1 MRNMFRDVP
10 SITDRLREAIK
21 PTPIKRRI
29 QMATYKLRTQTTR
42 LEKSINQMES
52 RDRALHDKCVKALEA
67 RDTQSATLFANEC
80 VQIRKL
86 IKTSLSSEIS
96 LEQALL
102 RLETI
107 EQFGDMVHSMGS
119 VRGILTNVR
128 GELEGKLPE
137 ISTGI
142 HDIEDSLEN
151 LTTEIGEAVDADG
164 NYVLPS
170 DDSAKILKEADLMA
184 EQKMKEK
191 FPEIPQ
197 IPIDAHRVR

>member
-1 MRNMFRDVP
+1 MFRDNP

-42 LEKSINQMES
+42 LEKSIGQMES
-52 RDRALHDKCVKALEA
+52 RDRTLHDKCVKALEA

-102 RLETI
+102 RLYTI
-107 EQFGDMVHSMGS
+107 EQFGDMVQNMGS
-119 VRGILTNVR
+119 VNGILDTR
-128 GELEGKLPE
+128 
-137 ISTGI
+137 
-142 HDIEDSLEN
+142 
-151 LTTEIGEAVDADG
+151 
-164 NYVLPS
+164 
-170 DDSAKILKEADLMA
+170 
-184 EQKMKEK
+184 
-191 FPEIPQ
+191 
-197 IPIDAHRVR
+197 

>member
-1 MRNMFRDVP
+1 MFRENP

-42 LEKSINQMES
+42 LEKSIGQMES
-52 RDRALHDKCVKALEA
+52 RDRTLHDKCVKALEA

-86 IKTSLSSEIS
+86 IKTSLSSESS

-107 EQFGDMVHSMGS
+107 ERFGDMVQRMGS
-119 VRGILTNVR
+119 VRASPTTGR
-128 GELEGKLPE
+128 GGTEGKLP
-137 ISTGI
+137 
-142 HDIEDSLEN
+142 
-151 LTTEIGEAVDADG
+151 
-164 NYVLPS
+164 
-170 DDSAKILKEADLMA
+170 
-184 EQKMKEK
+184 
-191 FPEIPQ
+191 
-197 IPIDAHRVR
+197 

>member
-1 MRNMFRDVP
+1 MFRDNP

-42 LEKSINQMES
+42 LEKSIGQMES
-52 RDRALHDKCVKALEA
+52 RDRTLHDTCVKALEA

-102 RLETI
+102 LLGTI
-107 EQFGDMVHSMGS
+107 EQFGDMVQNMGS
-119 VRGILTNVR
+119 VRGILTTAR
-128 GELEGKLPE
+128 GVLE
-137 ISTGI
+137 
-142 HDIEDSLEN
+142 
-151 LTTEIGEAVDADG
+151 
-164 NYVLPS
+164 
-170 DDSAKILKEADLMA
+170 
-184 EQKMKEK
+184 
-191 FPEIPQ
+191 
-197 IPIDAHRVR
+197 

>member
-1 MRNMFRDVP
+1 MFRDNP

-29 QMATYKLRTQTTR
+29 QMATYKLRNQTTR
-42 LEKSINQMES
+42 LEKSIGQMEA
-52 RDRALHDKCVKALEA
+52 RDRTLHDKCVKALEA

-119 VRGILTNVR
+119 VRGILTAVR

-137 ISTGI
+137 ISTGL

-151 LTTEIGEAVDADG
+151 LTIEIGEAMDSDG
-164 NYVLPS
+164 AYVLPS
-170 DDSAKILKEADLMA
+170 DDSAKILNEADLMA

-197 IPIDAHRVR
+197 IPVGAHRVR

>member
-1 MRNMFRDVP
+1 MFREN
-10 SITDRLREAIK
+10 SSLTDKIREAIK

-29 QMATYKLRTQTTR
+29 QIAIYKLRAQTNR
-42 LEKSINQMES
+42 LEKSISQMES
-52 RDRALHDKCVKALEA
+52 RDHTLHEKCVKALEA
-67 RDTQSATLFANEC
+67 RDSQSATLYANEC

-86 IKTSLSSEIS
+86 IKTSLSSQIS

-119 VRGILTNVR
+119 VRGILTSVR

-142 HDIEDSLEN
+142 NDVEDSLEN
-151 LTTEIGEAVDADG
+151 MTMEIGQAVDADG
-164 NYVLPS
+164 TYVLPT
-170 DDSAKILKEADLMA
+170 DESAKILKEADLMA